1 MFKKKVHGIF
11 NEVPDGRR
19 VVYDFRRRTRTLFQ
33 NYRPI
38 SYHPPAYDLKQVQK
52 DDSEL
57 VKTLLTSHALDA
69 ANQECFL
76 EVVLGPVRA
85 GLLSLEKQ
93 YSQYM
98 DFYAE
103 LEGRTEADSADI
115 GQLIDFWEKKKAE
128 LEKEH
133 DETRKLWN
141 TYSGLQRRRD
151 NYEG

>member
-1 MFKKKVHGIF
+1 MLKKKVHGIF

-76 EVVLGPVRA
+76 EVVLGSVRA

-93 YSQYM
+93 YSQHM
-98 DFYAE
+98 DFFAE
-103 LEGRTEADSADI
+103 LEGRAEADSADI
-115 GQLIDFWEKKKAE
+115 GQLLDFWEKKR
-128 LEKEH
+128 LNW
-133 DETRKLWN
+133 RKN
-141 TYSGLQRRRD
+141 TTKQGNCGIHIRVFKRRRY